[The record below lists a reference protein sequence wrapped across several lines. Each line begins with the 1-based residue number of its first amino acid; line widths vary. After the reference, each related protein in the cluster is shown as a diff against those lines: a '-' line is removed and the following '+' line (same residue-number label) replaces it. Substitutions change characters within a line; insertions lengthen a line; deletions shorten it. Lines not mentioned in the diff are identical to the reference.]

1 MPFQNDQFVDF
12 AKEFFN
18 PNLTKWQSYVETPEF
33 KVYRR
38 TSDRNTSL
46 FEYRIIGGWKDI
58 PARILSHVYLDL
70 VYRKTWDK
78 HMISFQDLGSNA
90 FHYLIKYPWP
100 MSNRDYIYEIEK
112 KKLQTKDGHRLWAIL
127 GDSVNDPQIL
137 AKVTHEKGVVSI
149 DNYAQ
154 RIVIADDGANGS
166 KVLMDYFD
174 DPKGNIPTA
183 VINWAAK
190 TGVPGFMKSLH
201 QACVKFENDHPGYE
215 EDSDDII
222 ELEL

>member
-1 MPFQNDQFVDF
+1 
-12 AKEFFN
+12 
-18 PNLTKWQSYVETPEF
+18 
-33 KVYRR
+33 
-38 TSDRNTSL
+38 
-46 FEYRIIGGWKDI
+46 
-58 PARILSHVYLDL
+58 
-70 VYRKTWDK
+70 
-78 HMISFQDLGSNA
+78 
-90 FHYLIKYPWP
+90 

-174 DPKGNIPTA
+174 DPK
-183 VINWAAK
+183 VI
-190 TGVPGFMKSLH
+190 THICDMHSTL
-201 QACVKFENDHPGYE
+201 
-215 EDSDDII
+215 
-222 ELEL
+222 